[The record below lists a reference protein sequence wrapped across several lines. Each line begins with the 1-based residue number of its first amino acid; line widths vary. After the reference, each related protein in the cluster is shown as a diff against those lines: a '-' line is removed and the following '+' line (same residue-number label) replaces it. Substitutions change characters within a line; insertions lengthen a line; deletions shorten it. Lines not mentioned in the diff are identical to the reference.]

1 MRGNRLI
8 IIIVIFILLMGAAGV
23 VAANNSETIQITN
36 ETSLLD
42 VSPIIVV
49 NETFD
54 QGGPSLIFEDNHFC
68 ISYHSNEKG
77 NWDIFVKKFDFNW
90 NTIEK
95 KRITT
100 NEYVQSVPS
109 ITFANNRFYIAYQSY
124 EKGNEDIFVEKY
136 DMDFNRIGEPR
147 QITNDSSDQ
156 RDPSIIAMENH
167 FYIAYESDETGNF
180 DIFVEKYDLN
190 LNPIGKKQITNDG
203 YGQFDPSIIFVK
215 DILYIAYESYKND
228 WDIFIKQY
236 DLDLTPVGEEKPII
250 TDGGAQEEASVI
262 FANNSLYV
270 AYFSNEKGNWD
281 IFVKKFDLGL
291 NCIETRQIMDI
302 GFYDYPYP
310 SITYVNKS
318 LYLAYNID
326 KNIYVVTGVEKIP
339 PIIPHRPLKPPTSLI
354 YLIIACLL
362 VFSGALIYK
371 KRDEF
376 MTSKRYRYFVLVIAG
391 TILILFAYDLTYPY
405 ESNFGFVLAFLSAP
419 LYTLLVGAIS
429 KHSKESFIFGSFAFL
444 CFSFGSILM
453 DWLAYENYEAT
464 ETGIALFIIFY
475 LPFVAFSVASQH
487 LMSWLK
493 EKVKRKIT
501 KFKPV
506 PNPYVAGIPIR
517 DKEMFFGRKDVF
529 DFLKQKFITGK
540 TTTNVFLYGGRRIG
554 KTSSLYQIKGG
565 ALGDKFIP
573 VFVDLQGIGDMDTY
587 GFFSFITQE
596 IRKTLEEKGIEMKE
610 YAFGSAKESYTAT
623 FNRVLDDI
631 PDLIKDKQM
640 IFMFDETEII
650 EEMVRKGRFDSAI
663 YSYCESIM
671 QHRPKISCI
680 FTSSP
685 GALSRK
691 REDKPLF
698 RAASY
703 KEISFLE
710 KEDAIELIKKPVEG
724 FARYTDKVIERIL
737 CITGSHPFY
746 IQYICYELVSILNKE
761 KRNNVRMKD
770 IDLIINRLIKGAPM
784 HLGYVW
790 DNVSYDEKIV
800 LSLLSEIISKEDTF
814 ISVSA
819 IEKYKN
825 LKEKKGETT
834 IKLSER
840 IEKILEDLQHEDI
853 LEKDLKNRYRYK
865 VDLIRYWVKEYYAV
879 WRVIGEEEHES
890 ISE

>member
-1 MRGNRLI
+1 NLI
-8 IIIVIFILLMGAAGV
+8 G
-23 VAANNSETIQITN
+23 
-36 ETSLLD
+36 
-42 VSPIIVV
+42 
-49 NETFD
+49 
-54 QGGPSLIFEDNHFC
+54 
-68 ISYHSNEKG
+68 
-77 NWDIFVKKFDFNW
+77 
-90 NTIEK
+90 EK
-95 KRITT
+95 KVTDWYYY
-100 NEYVQSVPS
+100 NCEHSS
-109 ITFANNRFYIAYQSY
+109 IAIVNN
-124 EKGNEDIFVEKY
+124 
-136 DMDFNRIGEPR
+136 
-147 QITNDSSDQ
+147 T
-156 RDPSIIAMENH
+156 
-167 FYIAYESDETGNF
+167 
-180 DIFVEKYDLN
+180 
-190 LNPIGKKQITNDG
+190 
-203 YGQFDPSIIFVK
+203 
-215 DILYIAYESYKND
+215 
-228 WDIFIKQY
+228 
-236 DLDLTPVGEEKPII
+236 
-250 TDGGAQEEASVI
+250 
-262 FANNSLYV
+262 
-270 AYFSNEKGNWD
+270 
-281 IFVKKFDLGL
+281 
-291 NCIETRQIMDI
+291 
-302 GFYDYPYP
+302 
-310 SITYVNKS
+310 
-318 LYLAYNID
+318 LYLAYSLGVSGDYNVDITT
-326 KNIYVVTGVEKIP
+326 VTLPLPPPPFKP
-339 PIIPHRPLKPPTSLI
+339 PIL
-354 YLIIACLL
+354 LIIAGLL

-371 KRDEF
+371 KKDEF

-391 TILILFAYDLTYPY
+391 AVLILLAHHLTKTDDSY
-405 ESNFGFVLAFLSAP
+405 FGVVLGFLSVP
-419 LYTLLVGAIS
+419 YILLVGAFS
-429 KHSKESFIFGSFAFL
+429 RNARQSFIFGSFAYL
-444 CFSFGSILM
+444 CLSFGIILLH
-453 DWLAYENYEAT
+453 WEIW
-464 ETGIALFIIFY
+464 GFLFLLVLLIFCY
-475 LPFVAFSVASQH
+475 PFFIAFSVATQN

-493 EKVKRKIT
+493 EKAKLKIT
-501 KFKPV
+501 KFKTV

-587 GFFSFITQE
+587 GFFNFVTQE

-685 GALSRK
+685 GALSKK

-724 FARYTDKVIERIL
+724 FDRYTDKVIERIRR
-737 CITGSHPFY
+737 ITGSNPFY
-746 IQYICYELVSILNKE
+746 IQYICYELVNILNKE

-770 IDLIINRLIKGAPM
+770 IDSVIKGLIKGAPM

-790 DNVSYDEKIV
+790 DNVSYDEKII
-800 LSLLSEIISKEDTF
+800 LSLLSEIIRNEDEF

-825 LKEKKGETT
+825 QQEKKGKKT

-853 LEKDLKNRYRYK
+853 LEKDLKDRYRYK
-865 VDLIRYWVKEYYAV
+865 VDLARYWVKEYYPV
-879 WRVIGEEEHES
+879 WRVVGEEEHES